1 MDDGWDSIDR
11 EPVPIDLW
19 NIPVHVHPA
28 RIEPTNLPIMHF
40 PCGVMCS
47 HMVYV
52 GYRTFSLLIWILI
65 SSSIEP
71 STFS

>member
-1 MDDGWDSIDR
+1 MVNTENMNSLSALD
-11 EPVPIDLW
+11 
-19 NIPVHVHPA
+19 HPNFEVDA
-28 RIEPTNLPIMHF
+28 YMYLKWHF

-52 GYRTFSLLIWILI
+52 GYRTFSLPIWILI

-71 STFS
+71 SAFF